1 MIPFLYLA
9 TSISNGLVIHPDNWM
24 LWIGSS
30 CGGTYCSCYRF
41 VPVVWTCNNY
51 NNIGADT
58 WSSLVSGRSSF
69 DPVATGGQGEHW
81 MEVTL
86 WYIWSCNWSSVSVY
100 PYTPFVVL
108 SLLVIILGIL
118 SIVYG
123 GLRLLWALR
132 GGGLGMAIL
141 GFLMIA
147 LGILLLINPLAG
159 AVVFPWIYGIFLV
172 LGEIAALIGGIRMRS
187 EKKSRTQVKNKNIC

>member
-1 MIPFLYLA
+1 M
-9 TSISNGLVIHPDNWM
+9 
-24 LWIGSS
+24 
-30 CGGTYCSCYRF
+30 
-41 VPVVWTCNNY
+41 
-51 NNIGADT
+51 
-58 WSSLVSGRSSF
+58 
-69 DPVATGGQGEHW
+69 
-81 MEVTL
+81 
-86 WYIWSCNWSSVSVY
+86 
-100 PYTPFVVL
+100 